1 MNPLNL
7 GLVVHVKN
15 YISDAENTLH
25 QIVRSFLNSF
35 HFKDSVKIQWVLVA
49 LPF

>member
-7 GLVVHVKN
+7 GLLVHVKN

-25 QIVRSFLNSF
+25 QVVRTVANSCILR
-35 HFKDSVKIQWVLVA
+35 IQ
-49 LPF
+49 